1 MPISTGWI
9 EVVGKTKVEQRRLF
23 VTIQKL
29 VKLTPSDA
37 DNDVTNC
44 NDDLS
49 TINLIGEKLTSDQ
62 ICSKTII

>member
-9 EVVGKTKVEQRRLF
+9 EVVGKTKVE
-23 VTIQKL
+23 VTIQNL

-49 TINLIGEKLTSDQ
+49 TINLIGEKFTSDQ